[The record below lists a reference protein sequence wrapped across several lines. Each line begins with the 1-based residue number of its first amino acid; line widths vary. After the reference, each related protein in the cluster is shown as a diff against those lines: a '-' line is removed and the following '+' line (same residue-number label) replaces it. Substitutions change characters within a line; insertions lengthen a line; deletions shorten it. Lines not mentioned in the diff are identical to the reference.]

1 MLRLKNLS
9 KINYLLKFRKPLD
22 ELIDLYIFQRHIAET
37 FSFSLVKMKI
47 TCCAAAVCCC
57 NSANSLKSSFKLIE
71 DDELV
76 LTDSVDENLIIG
88 LNPGEYGDEGA

>member
-1 MLRLKNLS
+1 
-9 KINYLLKFRKPLD
+9 
-22 ELIDLYIFQRHIAET
+22 
-37 FSFSLVKMKI
+37 MKI

-88 LNPGEYGDEGA
+88 LNPGEYGDEGAWDKGDAEGTYLGGLSIW